1 MKTVSELSYRQGLIR
16 ALEWRVVAVLVDA
29 IIIYLITHQFLLSL
43 GITGASNITKT
54 IVHALWIKKRGHD

>member
-1 MKTVSELSYRQGLIR
+1 MKITNELSYKQGFLR
-16 ALEWRVVAVLVDA
+16 ALEWRAVAVLVDA
-29 IIIYLITHQFLLSL
+29 VIVYLITHQFLLSL